1 MIDSLGHIDSLV
13 NHPAMESSALMI
25 QRLDAAGVSQSAE
38 AKQAEK
44 VAKDFESVL
53 LHRLLEEMKKTVPES
68 ELFGGAQSRQINS
81 MFWMFLSQDL
91 ADSGGLG
98 LWRDIYSQMMPDAP
112 PADGSATL
120 DTLG

>member
-1 MIDSLGHIDSLV
+1 MIDPLGQIDSPQS
-13 NHPAMESSALMI
+13 HPAMAESSLMLG
-25 QRLDAAGVSQSAE
+25 RLKAAGAGGGRQ

-53 LHRLLEEMKKTVPES
+53 LHRLLEGMRKTVPES

-81 MFWMFLSQDL
+81 MFWTFMSQDL

-98 LWRDIYSQMMPDAP
+98 IWRDIYSQMMPDAP
-112 PADGSATL
+112 QTDGAATL
-120 DTLG
+120 ETHG